1 MNRSRDWLSQALR
14 DLEHARKSMRLR
26 DYEWAC
32 FSSQQAAEKALKAV
46 YLSLGMEVWGHDLV
60 NLLRGLRKAGLRV
73 SRRLIERAAELDK
86 HYVISRY
93 PNGFA
98 EGAPWEHYTRRDA
111 EKCVRSG
118 ERLVGWAKD
127 IIEGKQG
134 GGHQKA

>member
-26 DYEWAC
+26 DYEW
-32 FSSQQAAEKALKAV
+32 
-46 YLSLGMEVWGHDLV
+46 
-60 NLLRGLRKAGLRV
+60 
-73 SRRLIERAAELDK
+73 AAELDK

-134 GGHQKA
+134 GGRQKA